1 MKTKTNW
8 NRQEIKKRKESY
20 KFGYKERHGNIDKEI
35 YKKLNEKTNYKG
47 GRARRVMTKGE

>member
-8 NRQEIKKRKESY
+8 NREEIKKRKESY

-35 YKKLNEKTNYKG
+35 NKISKEKTKYKG